1 MQIGQKQKSPGNKV
15 LINHGRSSSP
25 AFLKQAACV
34 CVSAA
39 AYYPLGGQWRLKRLE
54 FGMSSRSHFQAVL
67 FGSPL
72 RSVCG
77 GSSVFAELCHHS
89 FSTQFA
95 TFFWGGGSCHICFV
109 NTQGG
114 ACCHVNKLDIPVLS
128 PLLSSASSNY
138 FFNPLI

>member
-1 MQIGQKQKSPGNKV
+1 M
-15 LINHGRSSSP
+15 
-25 AFLKQAACV
+25 

-95 TFFWGGGSCHICFV
+95 TFFFGGGGVMPHLLRKY
-109 NTQGG
+109 TRGG
-114 ACCHVNKLDIPVLS
+114 
-128 PLLSSASSNY
+128 LLSC
-138 FFNPLI
+138 